1 MKTKILATTLVALQ
15 VLPLLALAQ
24 VTPLPPSPLTT
35 FEDFLS
41 ILRYVVN
48 FVFTLLM
55 ILAIIFIL
63 IAAFNYLTAMGN
75 PEKIKSAQSML
86 IYAAVAIAI
95 ALIAQGVQFM
105 VATFLTR
112 RG

>member
-1 MKTKILATTLVALQ
+1 MKTKILATSLTALQ
-15 VLPLLALAQ
+15 ILPLLVLAQ
-24 VTPLPPSPLTT
+24 VTPLPESPVRS

-75 PEKIKSAQSML
+75 PEKVKAAQSML

-105 VATFLTR
+105 VSQLLAR
-112 RG
+112 RA